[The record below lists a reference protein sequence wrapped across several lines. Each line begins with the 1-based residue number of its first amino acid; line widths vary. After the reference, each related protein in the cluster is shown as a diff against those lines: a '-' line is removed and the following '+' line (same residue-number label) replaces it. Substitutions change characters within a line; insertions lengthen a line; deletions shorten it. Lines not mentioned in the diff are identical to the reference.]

1 MKFFQEFKEFAV
13 KGNVIDMAIG
23 IIIGTAFN
31 KIVSSLVKDVIT
43 PAMGF
48 MLGKVDFSDLQITL
62 KTKEVGANGEVIQEA
77 VAITY
82 GNFIQTG
89 IDFLLIAFS
98 MFVVIKVM
106 NSLKRKS
113 EDEKE
118 TTTPTPKD
126 IQLLAEIRDLMKR
139 QVNENTDKS

>member
-31 KIVSSLVKDVIT
+31 KIVSSLVKDIIT
-43 PAMGF
+43 PPIGYL
-48 MLGKVDFSDLQITL
+48 LGKVDFTNLQITL
-62 KTKEVGANGEVIQEA
+62 KPKEIGANGEVIQEA

-82 GNFIQTG
+82 GNFIQAG

-98 MFVVIKVM
+98 MFLVIKVM
-106 NSLKRKS
+106 NSLKRKA

-118 TTTPTPKD
+118 TSTPTPKD
-126 IQLLAEIRDLMKR
+126 IQLLAEIRDLMKQ
-139 QVNENTDKS
+139 QVEAKPEK